1 LYFGIIFSCLSLK
14 NYTIPRVFNMSS
26 KEKLLLFILAC
37 INFTHIIDFMI
48 MMPLGPQLMQI
59 FDISPR
65 QFGFVV
71 SAYGLSAGVS
81 GFLSAFFVD
90 NYDRK
95 KVVLFAYTGFVA
107 GTLACAFAPTYE
119 ILILTRTIA
128 GTFGGLIGAQVLSIV
143 ADTFEYERRA
153 TAMGFITTA
162 FSLAAVVGIPAGLF
176 LASKFGWHSP
186 FLILGC
192 LGIVVIFLIYQF
204 VPKLDKHLHNRQPK
218 QSPFAVITDITRN
231 PNQLR
236 ALLLSTVIMLGHFS
250 IIPYIS
256 PTLVA
261 NVGYSQDNIF
271 LIYFVGGICTIFSAP
286 LVGKL
291 ADRKGKYPIFVTF
304 AFLSM
309 IPIFL
314 ITNMFSG
321 VLWGVLLIS
330 AIFFVFSN
338 GRLIPTQ
345 AIISGV
351 VTPQQRG
358 SFMAINSSVQLFAQA
373 IATNIGGFIIHKTP
387 TGYLENYPI
396 VGYYAIIM
404 IFLSIF
410 IAKTVKPIAQ

>member
-1 LYFGIIFSCLSLK
+1 M
-14 NYTIPRVFNMSS
+14 TQ

-95 KVVLFAYTGFVA
+95 KVVLFAYTGFVV

-186 FLILGC
+186 FVILGS
-192 LGIVVIFLIYQF
+192 LGIIVIFLIYRF
-204 VPKLDKHLHNRQPK
+204 VPQLDKHLHNRHPK

-236 ALLLSTVIMLGHFS
+236 ALLLSIVIMLGHFS

-271 LIYFVGGICTIFSAP
+271 LIYLVGGLCTIFSAP

-291 ADRKGKYPIFVTF
+291 ADRKGKIPVFITF
-304 AFLSM
+304 AILSM

-351 VTPQQRG
+351 VSPQQRG

-387 TGYLENYPI
+387 SGYLENYPY

>member
-1 LYFGIIFSCLSLK
+1 
-14 NYTIPRVFNMSS
+14 
-26 KEKLLLFILAC
+26 
-37 INFTHIIDFMI
+37 MI
-48 MMPLGPQLMQI
+48 MMPLGPQLMKI

-71 SAYGLSAGVS
+71 SAYGLSAGIS

-95 KVVLFAYTGFVA
+95 KVVLFAYIGFVI
-107 GTLACAFAPTYE
+107 GTLACAVAPTYE
-119 ILILTRTIA
+119 ILILARVVA
-128 GTFGGLIGAQVLSIV
+128 GVFGGLIGAQVLSIV

-162 FSLAAVVGIPAGLF
+162 FSLASVVGIPAGLY
-176 LASKFGWHSP
+176 LANHFGWHSP
-186 FLILGC
+186 FLVLGV
-192 LGIVVIFLIYQF
+192 LGVLVIFLIYRY
-204 VPKLDKHLHNRQPK
+204 VPTLDKHLKNRQPK
-218 QSPFAVITDITRN
+218 ESPFAVITDITRN

-236 ALLLSTVIMLGHFS
+236 ALCLSTIIMLGHFS

-261 NVGYSQDNIF
+261 NVGFSQGNIF
-271 LIYFVGGICTIFSAP
+271 LIYFVGGLLTIFSAP
-286 LVGKL
+286 MVGKL

-304 AFLSM
+304 ALLSM

-321 VLWGVLLIS
+321 VLWGVLVIS
-330 AIFFVFSN
+330 GIFFVFSN

-345 AIISGV
+345 AIVSNV
-351 VTPQQRG
+351 VGSRQRG

-373 IATNIGGFIIHKTP
+373 IATNIGGFIIHKTAS
-387 TGYLENYPI
+387 GYLENYQY
-396 VGYYAIIM
+396 VGYFAIIM
-404 IFLSIF
+404 IFISIF

>member
-1 LYFGIIFSCLSLK
+1 M
-14 NYTIPRVFNMSS
+14 TQ

-48 MMPLGPQLMQI
+48 MMPLGPQLMKI

-71 SAYGLSAGVS
+71 STYGLSAGIS

-95 KVVLFAYTGFVA
+95 KVVLFAYIGFVI
-107 GTLACAFAPTYE
+107 GTLACAVAPTYE
-119 ILILTRTIA
+119 ILILARVVA
-128 GTFGGLIGAQVLSIV
+128 GVFGGLIGAQVLSIV

-162 FSLAAVVGIPAGLF
+162 FSLASVVGIPAGLY
-176 LASKFGWHSP
+176 LANHFGWHSP
-186 FLILGC
+186 FLVLGG
-192 LGIVVIFLIYQF
+192 LGVLVIFLIYRY
-204 VPKLDKHLHNRQPK
+204 VPTLDKHLKNRQSK
-218 QSPFAVITDITRN
+218 ESPFAVITDITRN

-236 ALLLSTVIMLGHFS
+236 ALSLSTIIMLGHFS

-261 NVGYSQDNIF
+261 NVGFNQDNIF
-271 LIYFVGGICTIFSAP
+271 LIYFVGGLLTIFSAP
-286 LVGKL
+286 MVGKL
-291 ADRKGKYPIFVTF
+291 ADRKGKYPVFVIF
-304 AFLSM
+304 ALLSM

-321 VLWGVLLIS
+321 VLWGVLVIS
-330 AIFFVFSN
+330 GIFFVFSN

-345 AIISGV
+345 AIVSNV
-351 VTPQQRG
+351 VSSRQRG

-387 TGYLENYPI
+387 SGYLENYPY
-396 VGYYAIIM
+396 VGYFAMIM
-404 IFLSIF
+404 IFISIF

>member
-1 LYFGIIFSCLSLK
+1 M
-14 NYTIPRVFNMSS
+14 TQ

-48 MMPLGPQLMQI
+48 MMPLGPQLMHI

-71 SAYGLSAGVS
+71 SAYGLSAGIS
-81 GFLSAFFVD
+81 GFLAAFFVD

-107 GTLACAFAPTYE
+107 GTIACAFAPTYE
-119 ILILTRTIA
+119 VLILTRTIA
-128 GTFGGLIGAQVLSIV
+128 GTFGGLIGAQVMSIV

-176 LASKFGWHSP
+176 FAAKFGWHSP
-186 FLILGC
+186 FLILGS
-192 LGIVVIFLIYQF
+192 LGIVVIFLIYKF
-204 VPKLDKHLHNRQPK
+204 VPKLDKHLKNRQPK
-218 QSPFAVITDITRN
+218 QSPFAVITDITKN
-231 PNQLR
+231 PNQMR
-236 ALLLSTVIMLGHFS
+236 ALGLSTIIMLGHFS

-261 NVGYSQDNIF
+261 NVGFSQDNIF
-271 LIYFVGGICTIFSAP
+271 LIYFVGGLLTIFSAP
-286 LVGKL
+286 MVGKL
-291 ADRKGKYPIFVTF
+291 ADKKGKYPIFVTF
-304 AFLSM
+304 ALLSM

-321 VLWGVLLIS
+321 VLWGVLVI
-330 AIFFVFSN
+330 AGIFFVFSN

-345 AIISGV
+345 AIISSV

-373 IATNIGGFIIHKTP
+373 IATNIGGFIIHKNAS
-387 TGYLENYPI
+387 GYLENYPY
-396 VGYYAIIM
+396 VGYFAMIM
-404 IFLSIF
+404 IFFSIF
-410 IAKTVKPIAQ
+410 IAKTVKPINQ

>member
-1 LYFGIIFSCLSLK
+1 M
-14 NYTIPRVFNMSS
+14 TQ

-48 MMPLGPQLMQI
+48 MMPLGPQLMKI

-71 SAYGLSAGVS
+71 SAYGLSAGIS

-95 KVVLFAYTGFVA
+95 KIVLFAYTGFVL
-107 GTLACAFAPTYE
+107 GTLACAVAPTYE
-119 ILILTRTIA
+119 ILILGRVIA
-128 GTFGGLIGAQVLSIV
+128 GVFGGLIGAQVLSIV

-162 FSLAAVVGIPAGLF
+162 FSLASVVGIPAGLY
-176 LASKFGWHSP
+176 LANHFGWHSP
-186 FLILGC
+186 FLVLGG
-192 LGIVVIFLIYQF
+192 LGVLVIFLIYRY
-204 VPKLDKHLHNRQPK
+204 VPTLDKHLKNRQSK
-218 QSPFAVITDITRN
+218 ERPFAVITDITRN

-236 ALLLSTVIMLGHFS
+236 ALCLSTIIMLGHFS

-261 NVGYSQDNIF
+261 NVGFSQDNIF
-271 LIYFVGGICTIFSAP
+271 LIYFVGGLLTIFSAP
-286 LVGKL
+286 MVGKL
-291 ADRKGKYPIFVTF
+291 ADRKGKYPVFVIF
-304 AFLSM
+304 ALLSM

-321 VLWGVLLIS
+321 VLWGVLFIS
-330 AIFFVFSN
+330 GIFFVFSN

-345 AIISGV
+345 AIVSNV
-351 VTPQQRG
+351 VSSRQRG

-387 TGYLENYPI
+387 SGYLENYPY
-396 VGYYAIIM
+396 VGYFSMIM
-404 IFLSIF
+404 IFISIF

>member
-1 LYFGIIFSCLSLK
+1 
-14 NYTIPRVFNMSS
+14 MSS

-176 LASKFGWHSP
+176 FASKFGWHSP

-218 QSPFAVITDITRN
+218 QTPFTVITDITKN

-291 ADRKGKYPIFVTF
+291 ADKKGKYPIFVTF

-321 VLWGVLLIS
+321 ILWGVLLIS